1 MQRREFI
8 ALIGAAVAWPAESF
22 AQQATMPVIGFLN
35 AGSPEEHALNV
46 TAFRRGLREGGYI
59 ERQTVLI
66 DYRWAEGQYERV
78 PAMAADLV
86 RREVSLIVAPDSTL
100 AAMAAKAATATIPII
115 FRIGTDPVEVGLVAS
130 LSRPG
135 GNLTGVTTLGV
146 GLGPKRL
153 ELLRELVPAATS
165 FALLVNPANSAVADA
180 TSHDL
185 QAAVSSMGLH
195 LHVMPASTGQE
206 IDSAFADFARLRTG
220 GVVIAT
226 DAFFNSRSAQL
237 ATLALR
243 HRLPAIYQFREFAAA
258 GGLMSYGGDV
268 PDAYRL
274 VGVYASRILKGEKPA
289 ALPVQQSTNV
299 ELIINTRTAKAL
311 DLTVPLPLLGR
322 ANEVIE

>member
-1 MQRREFI
+1 
-8 ALIGAAVAWPAESF
+8 
-22 AQQATMPVIGFLN
+22 MPVIGFLN
-35 AGSPEEHALNV
+35 AGSPDEHAVNV
-46 TAFRRGLREGGYI
+46 TAFRRGLNEGGYI

-86 RREVSLIVAPDSTL
+86 RREVSVIVAPDSTL
-100 AAMAAKAATATIPII
+100 AAMAAKAATTTIPII

-130 LSRPG
+130 LNRPG

-153 ELLRELVPAATS
+153 ELLRELVPTATS
-165 FALLVNPANSAVADA
+165 FALLVNPANSPVADA
-180 TSHDL
+180 TSNDL

-195 LHVMPASTGQE
+195 LHVMQASTRPE
-206 IDSAFADFARLRTG
+206 IDAAFANLAQLRTG

-226 DAFFNSRSAQL
+226 DAFFNSRGAQL
-237 ATLALR
+237 AALALQY
-243 HRLPAIYQFREFAAA
+243 RLPAIYQFREFAAA

-274 VGVYASRILKGEKPA
+274 VGLYASRILKGEKPA
-289 ALPVQQSTNV
+289 ELPVQQSTNV
-299 ELIINTRTAKAL
+299 ELIINTKTAKAL
-311 DLTVPLPLLGR
+311 GLTVPLPLLGR